1 MKKHST
7 ARRVLALGLNL
18 TLAGVP
24 AWLWAD
30 EEPTELP
37 ALTVSAGAAGET
49 PPALDLDDS
58 AGGGSR
64 LGLSL
69 RETPGSVSVAN
80 RASFERRGLRSTQD
94 IANSL
99 PGVNASAPPGFGGFV
114 TYRGFSSNQVNQ
126 LFNGI
131 PVQYSSAMRPLDDWI
146 VDRVELVG
154 GPSSFNGA
162 GAVGGSLDYISKL
175 ADRYGDFMEGRVRYG
190 SYDDSEVAFGFN
202 QALGIGP
209 EPKHFVRLD
218 VSRSGGNGYVDRNSR
233 ESWNVAFSLLSD
245 LTPDLSHTLA
255 LEYQD
260 EQEDSPY
267 WGTPVLNPYA
277 GELKIDKSRRRENY
291 NVADGRYE
299 QRVRWLRSIL
309 EYRVSDSTRW
319 RNTFYHYDAE
329 RDYRNLETYRYNADN
344 SGVVRSNAFL
354 QRHDQQLNGNRFE
367 LQHSQPLFGLASD
380 WALGFDYSI
389 NKQTRFPSTASGPF
403 GTVDPASF
411 EPGHFY
417 DLPGMRPGH
426 RKDRSNEVRTSALF
440 AENRLGLTDELSLVT
455 GLRYDHLDLD
465 VRNHRT
471 VTASDPAHFERR
483 WDVLTGRAGLVYQFT
498 PHANVYLQY
507 STAADPPGGA
517 DQRQLRP
524 GPRLRPVHRRPVGAG
539 QQVRF
544 PRRSRQRH
552 PGRLPHRPPGLLGG
566 RPEQPQPQR
575 AGGPADLQ
583 GHRGRRL
590 LRITPKL
597 LAEGNFAWVDA
608 QHDEFTE
615 NVGGVA
621 VSRKGKTP
629 PNVPERV
636 GNLWLTYDFDPA
648 WQGGVDARYVS
659 SVYANNANTWHVPS
673 YTVYGTFLS
682 YRLDERTRITGRVRN
697 LTDEVYARFVQS
709 TPLYYVGDPRTFELS
724 VQTRF

>member
-24 AWLWAD
+24 ALLWAD

-37 ALTVSAGAAGET
+37 ALTVSAGAGGET

-154 GPSSFNGA
+154 GPSSFLNGA

-389 NKQTRFPSTASGPF
+389 NKQTRFPSTASGRSVRSIRPVSSRA
-403 GTVDPASF
+403 TSTTCRACVPA
-411 EPGHFY
+411 
-417 DLPGMRPGH
+417 
-426 RKDRSNEVRTSALF
+426 
-440 AENRLGLTDELSLVT
+440 
-455 GLRYDHLDLD
+455 
-465 VRNHRT
+465 
-471 VTASDPAHFERR
+471 
-483 WDVLTGRAGLVYQFT
+483 TGR
-498 PHANVYLQY
+498 
-507 STAADPPGGA
+507 TAATRCA
-517 DQRQLRP
+517 
-524 GPRLRPVHRRPVGAG
+524 
-539 QQVRF
+539 
-544 PRRSRQRH
+544 
-552 PGRLPHRPPGLLGG
+552 
-566 RPEQPQPQR
+566 
-575 AGGPADLQ
+575 PA
-583 GHRGRRL
+583 RC
-590 LRITPKL
+590 
-597 LAEGNFAWVDA
+597 
-608 QHDEFTE
+608 
-615 NVGGVA
+615 
-621 VSRKGKTP
+621 S
-629 PNVPERV
+629 
-636 GNLWLTYDFDPA
+636 
-648 WQGGVDARYVS
+648 
-659 SVYANNANTWHVPS
+659 
-673 YTVYGTFLS
+673 
-682 YRLDERTRITGRVRN
+682 
-697 LTDEVYARFVQS
+697 
-709 TPLYYVGDPRTFELS
+709 PRTAWA
-724 VQTRF
+724 

>member
-1 MKKHST
+1 MRNPPNCPPSPS
-7 ARRVLALGLNL
+7 APAPPGNPAGPRSRRQRRRR
-18 TLAGVP
+18 
-24 AWLWAD
+24 
-30 EEPTELP
+30 
-37 ALTVSAGAAGET
+37 
-49 PPALDLDDS
+49 
-58 AGGGSR
+58 SR

-154 GPSSFNGA
+154 GPSSFLNGA

-507 STAADPPGGA
+507 STAADPPGGC
-517 DQRQLRP
+517 
-524 GPRLRPVHRRPVGAG
+524 
-539 QQVRF
+539 
-544 PRRSRQRH
+544 
-552 PGRLPHRPPGLLGG
+552 
-566 RPEQPQPQR
+566 
-575 AGGPADLQ
+575 
-583 GHRGRRL
+583 
-590 LRITPKL
+590 
-597 LAEGNFAWVDA
+597 
-608 QHDEFTE
+608 
-615 NVGGVA
+615 
-621 VSRKGKTP
+621 
-629 PNVPERV
+629 
-636 GNLWLTYDFDPA
+636 
-648 WQGGVDARYVS
+648 
-659 SVYANNANTWHVPS
+659 
-673 YTVYGTFLS
+673 
-682 YRLDERTRITGRVRN
+682 
-697 LTDEVYARFVQS
+697 
-709 TPLYYVGDPRTFELS
+709 
-724 VQTRF
+724 

>member
-24 AWLWAD
+24 ALLWAD

-37 ALTVSAGAAGET
+37 ALTVSAGAGGET

-154 GPSSFNGA
+154 GPSSFLNGA

-202 QALGIGP
+202 QALGIGL

-507 STAADPPGGA
+507 STAADPPGGVLTSA
-517 DQRQLRP
+517 SF
-524 GPRLRPVHRRPVGAG
+524 G
-539 QQVRF
+539 QVRDYDLSTGDQWELGSKF
-544 PRRSRQRH
+544 DFLDGRGSATWPPTASSAGTSRWPTRTT
-552 PGRLPHRPPGLLGG
+552 PTSACRWASRPPGAS
-566 RPEQPQPQR
+566 RPPPPCGSPRSCWPR
-575 AGGPADLQ
+575 AISPGST
-583 GHRGRRL
+583 RS
-590 LRITPKL
+590 T
-597 LAEGNFAWVDA
+597 
-608 QHDEFTE
+608 T
-615 NVGGVA
+615 
-621 VSRKGKTP
+621 
-629 PNVPERV
+629 
-636 GNLWLTYDFDPA
+636 
-648 WQGGVDARYVS
+648 S
-659 SVYANNANTWHVPS
+659 SPRTSAASPS
-673 YTVYGTFLS
+673 
-682 YRLDERTRITGRVRN
+682 RVR
-697 LTDEVYARFVQS
+697 ARRR
-709 TPLYYVGDPRTFELS
+709 RTCRS
-724 VQTRF
+724 GSATCG